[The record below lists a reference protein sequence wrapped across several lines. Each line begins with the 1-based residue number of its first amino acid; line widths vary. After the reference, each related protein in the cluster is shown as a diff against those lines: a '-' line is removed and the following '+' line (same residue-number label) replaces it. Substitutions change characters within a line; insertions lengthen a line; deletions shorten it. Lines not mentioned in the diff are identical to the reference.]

1 MRTAT
6 RLPEFVIR
14 TTSVEDVPLILDF
27 IRGIA
32 DYERLLHEV
41 VATEETLTE
50 SLFGDKPS
58 AEVLIG
64 EWAGEPVAFV
74 VFFHNFSTFMGR
86 PGIYLEDLFVKPEW
100 RGRGIGKILLQYLA
114 RIAKQ
119 RNCTRF
125 EWNVLDWNEP
135 ALKFYHS
142 LGAVPMDEWTIHR
155 VSGESLDSLA
165 EAGSWSVLDE

>member
-1 MRTAT
+1 MRIAT
-6 RLPEFVIR
+6 SLPDFTIR
-14 TTSVEDVPLILDF
+14 STTLQDVPLILDF

-41 VATEETLTE
+41 VATEETLTQT
-50 SLFGDKPS
+50 LFGEKPS

-86 PGIYLEDLFVKPEW
+86 PGLYLEDLFVKPEW
-100 RGRGIGKILLQYLA
+100 RGKGIGKVLLLYLA
-114 RIAKQ
+114 RLAKE
-119 RNCTRF
+119 RGCARF
-125 EWNVLDWNEP
+125 EWTVLDWNEP

-142 LGAVPMDEWTIHR
+142 LGAEPMDEWTVHR
-155 VSGESLDSLA
+155 VAGEALETLA
-165 EAGSWSVLDE
+165 QAGTWHVLEE